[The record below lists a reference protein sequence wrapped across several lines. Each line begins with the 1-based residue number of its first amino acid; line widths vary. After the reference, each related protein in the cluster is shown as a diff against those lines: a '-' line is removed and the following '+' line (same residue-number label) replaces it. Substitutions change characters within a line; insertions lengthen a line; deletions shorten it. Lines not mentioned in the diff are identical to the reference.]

1 MAKVSKGIEVVKT
14 GRVTSVSDGK
24 GGTASRN
31 IYELTCNYD
40 EITEINRE
48 YLTQEKAVLLE
59 RIIKLDEMLSLM
71 PEEDEPVVLTP

>member
-14 GRVTSVSDGK
+14 DRITSVSDGK
-24 GGTASRN
+24 GGTMNRN
-31 IYELTCNYD
+31 VYELTHDYS
-40 EITEINRE
+40 EITEINRV
-48 YLTQEKAVLLE
+48 YLTLEKAALLE